1 MQDTPPD
8 LFQKSINRAA
18 SALQNYAAITD
29 EDFILRDLLADLRHW
44 ARKNQVDYAFED
56 SRAEQTYLQELKHQE
71 P

>member
-44 ARKNQVDYAFED
+44 ARKNQVED